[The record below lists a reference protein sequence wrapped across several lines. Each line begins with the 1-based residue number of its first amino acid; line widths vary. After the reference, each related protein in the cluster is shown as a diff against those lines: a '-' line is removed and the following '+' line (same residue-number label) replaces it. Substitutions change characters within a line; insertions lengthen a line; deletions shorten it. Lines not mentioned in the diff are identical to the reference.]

1 MISEILFIQLPPWG
15 LGFGCGFELLVL
27 VEGNCKRFALPA
39 SAQPSLRE
47 GSGTPKS
54 SVGKVRIGGLRLG
67 LASLGCAAWR
77 RSEGLGHVGPIDAMR
92 RTRLLV
98 GEGLRL
104 GPGQGGLGWALLG
117 RVAGWAG
124 LKPVLGGLGCGL
136 LARVAGWA
144 GPEAGSRQVRQAGL
158 AWLGWATGQSQTHQT
173 GLEAS
178 LGQLE
183 ASLRR
188 AGQPH

>member
-1 MISEILFIQLPPWG
+1 MPYY
-15 LGFGCGFELLVL
+15 
-27 VEGNCKRFALPA
+27 CKRFALPA

-54 SVGKVRIGGLRLG
+54 SVGKVRILLKACDRTSSLRCLG
-67 LASLGCAAWR
+67 S
-77 RSEGLGHVGPIDAMR
+77 RSEGLGHVEGGPIDAMR

-136 LARVAGWA
+136 LARVA
-144 GPEAGSRQVRQAGL
+144 EAGSRQVRQAGL
-158 AWLGWATGQSQTHQT
+158 AWLGWA
-173 GLEAS
+173 
-178 LGQLE
+178 
-183 ASLRR
+183 SLRSKLL
-188 AGQPH
+188 AGLGLRPVADT

>member
-1 MISEILFIQLPPWG
+1 MFATGLTGRSHKNKEREPFLIFGHKCEVRVDLVATLAANLLQLLDTPVRFGMMP
-15 LGFGCGFELLVL
+15 FGCLQFFC
-27 VEGNCKRFALPA
+27 NCKRFALPA

-54 SVGKVRIGGLRLG
+54 SVGKVRI
-67 LASLGCAAWR
+67 
-77 RSEGLGHVGPIDAMR
+77 
-92 RTRLLV
+92 
-98 GEGLRL
+98 LRL

-144 GPEAGSRQVRQAGL
+144 GPEAVSRQVRQAGL
-158 AWLGWATGQSQTHQT
+158 AWLGWATG
-173 GLEAS
+173 
-178 LGQLE
+178 
-183 ASLRR
+183 
-188 AGQPH
+188 